1 MPANADVIDPEPMP
15 QPKRRVVRIKGKAQ
29 GMRGI
34 NAADRANVVAIGDA
48 NYKALEL
55 IAKRGL
61 TQRDAAAE
69 AGIGEGA
76 LSRLLAKPEARD
88 LLAEMQETQLRVLR
102 SKALCRTEVLLDE
115 ARSERVR
122 LEAARL
128 VLEQSKPE
136 AVAAAGSVELVI
148 DLGS

>member
-1 MPANADVIDPEPMP
+1 
-15 QPKRRVVRIKGKAQ
+15 
-29 GMRGI
+29 
-34 NAADRANVVAIGDA
+34 VAIGDA

-136 AVAAAGSVELVI
+136 TVAAAGSVELVI
-148 DLGS
+148 DLG